1 MNMKNILIA
10 IVVFGITHFT
20 NAGCNAPPG
29 SYCYETG
36 KLKRPLLTAAINH
49 HDVLIR
55 YSDST
60 QVISQ
65 QRCGFFA
72 DDIVAAV
79 AGAYLWSITFSPFI
93 GWVDG
98 HTGDEGD
105 WGSESMNKAD
115 APKYV
120 LVKSRMFAGSYPN
133 GYHLAL
139 FNCQAWASQT
149 LN

>member
-10 IVVFGITHFT
+10 VVIFGITHLT

-36 KLKRPLLTAAINH
+36 RLIRPLLTTAINH

-55 YSDST
+55 YSDSA

-65 QRCGFFA
+65 KRCGFFA
-72 DDIVAAV
+72 DNVPAAV
-79 AGAYLWSITFSPFI
+79 AGAYLWSRNYSPFV

-98 HTGDEGD
+98 HTGDEGVK
-105 WGSESMNKAD
+105 GSESMNSVNL
-115 APKYV
+115 PQYV
-120 LVKSRMFAGSYPN
+120 LVKSRMFAKSYPN

-139 FNCQAWASQT
+139 FNCQTWASQT